1 MVKTVSDLNVE
12 NDKSYSNLG
21 KNIDNR
27 SKDGIYFFDLRKDID
42 DKTRMEKDYT
52 LTETFEIFLFIFLR
66 MAFMVCIITINFL
79 ALSISLN
86 CNVNENPFK
95 KFFAALFAFFFGF
108 VYLIVN
114 FYIYRVLTMK
124 KICDINEDYLFP
136 F

>member
-1 MVKTVSDLNVE
+1 MVKTISDLDTK
-12 NDKSYSNLG
+12 NDSSYSDLG
-21 KNIDNR
+21 KSIDKKSNEG
-27 SKDGIYFFDLRKDID
+27 SYFFDLRKDLD
-42 DKTRMEKDYT
+42 NQTRMEKDYT
-52 LTETFEIFLFIFLR
+52 LTETFEIILFMTLR
-66 MAFMVCIITINFL
+66 MAFMVCVVTINFL

-95 KFFAALFAFFFGF
+95 KFFAAIFAFFFGF